1 MLERFPRS
9 LIAPA
14 MLLCCITFM
23 SACRSAPSP
32 DPVTTSAPD
41 MGTPTQAERVDET
54 SDFADPEPMGETI
67 RETPSS
73 LADRLNAQNVLAI
86 VHFDFDKYDLREDA
100 RRTLAR
106 DAGRIKE
113 NGQLKIRIEGH
124 CDERGT
130 VEYNL
135 ALGEKRAR
143 AARDFLVSQ
152 GIPVSRL
159 SIISYGKERP
169 LESGH
174 NESAWAQNRRAEF
187 IWRAN

>member
-9 LIAPA
+9 LMVTAV
-14 MLLCCITFM
+14 LLSCIFFM
-23 SACRSAPSP
+23 SACKSAPSP
-32 DPVTTSAPD
+32 EPVTTAAPD
-41 MGTPTQAERVDET
+41 MGTPPPAERVDET
-54 SDFADPEPMGETI
+54 TDFAEPEAIEETI

-73 LADRLNAQNVLAI
+73 LADRLNGQRVLAVI
-86 VHFDFDKYDLREDA
+86 NFDFDKYDLREDA
-100 RRTLAR
+100 RRMLAR
-106 DAGRIKE
+106 NATLIKE
-113 NGQLKIRIEGH
+113 HGQLKIRIEGH

-143 AARDFLVSQ
+143 AARDFLISQ
-152 GIPVSRL
+152 GIPASRL

-169 LESGH
+169 SDRAH
-174 NESAWAQNRRAEF
+174 NEAAWAENRRAEF

>member
-9 LIAPA
+9 LMVAA
-14 MLLCCITFM
+14 VLLCCIFFM
-23 SACRSAPSP
+23 SACRSAPSSE
-32 DPVTTSAPD
+32 PVTTSAPD

-54 SDFADPEPMGETI
+54 SDFTEPEAMEETI
-67 RETPSS
+67 SETPSS
-73 LADRLNAQNVLAI
+73 LADRLNGQQVLAV
-86 VHFDFDKYDLREDA
+86 VHFDFDKHDLREDA
-100 RRTLAR
+100 RRMLAR
-106 DAGRIKE
+106 TASRIKE
-113 NGQLKIRIEGH
+113 HGQLKIRIEGH

-143 AARDFLVSQ
+143 SARDFLISQ
-152 GIPVSRL
+152 GVPASRL

-169 LESGH
+169 SDRAH
-174 NESAWAQNRRAEF
+174 NEAAWAQNRRAEF